1 MPRSIKNN
9 VNSRGGLEKICIVA
23 LFLYTLH
30 SSGFNL
36 HSFST
41 IRILFHNSTNHTSAT
56 MTPPITKKDSQKE
69 HEHDDDVIVSATTSS
84 KVKRLLWS
92 ETAEGLGNVMGNI
105 RSTWYGDEA
114 VFYSR
119 EEERLRKYIPPF
131 QYGLAATVFLFLN
144 FRVTGNPGFQKL
156 RQNVWQR
163 VRPSSSS
170 TTSPTTGIPPPQQG
184 YLETKRKTQVE
195 EALKSMKFL
204 TDFLISLSVGTSG
217 TLFLLEAK
225 KEDMRI
231 DYEDG
236 PLIPGRSILADDMCP
251 GMLKLYQTDPSIRQ
265 VLEDNERKKEQR
277 KWEQSDHNLVTFS
290 TFIHNCTKREDYESK
305 IRKEQGKSENDPI
318 SIPHTG
324 LR

>member
-1 MPRSIKNN
+1 
-9 VNSRGGLEKICIVA
+9 
-23 LFLYTLH
+23 
-30 SSGFNL
+30 
-36 HSFST
+36 
-41 IRILFHNSTNHTSAT
+41 
-56 MTPPITKKDSQKE
+56 MTPPITEKDRQQ
-69 HEHDDDVIVSATTSS
+69 DPDDVIVSAATIS

-92 ETAEGLGNVMGNI
+92 ETAEGLGNVLGNI

-114 VFYSR
+114 VFYTR

-144 FRVTGNPGFQKL
+144 FRVTGNPGFQKW

-163 VRPSSSS
+163 IRPSSSS
-170 TTSPTTGIPPPQQG
+170 SSTTTNTATQSGIPQQQQQQQQGMG
-184 YLETKRKTQVE
+184 YLETKRRTQVE

-225 KEDMRI
+225 KEDMRK
-231 DYEDG
+231 DYENG
-236 PLIPGRSILADDMCP
+236 PLIPGRSIIADDMCP
-251 GMLKLYQTDPSIRQ
+251 GMLKLYRTDPSIRQ

-277 KWEQSDHNLVTFS
+277 KWEQSDPNLVTFS

-318 SIPHTG
+318 LIPHTG

>member
-1 MPRSIKNN
+1 MHCCSIFIYT
-9 VNSRGGLEKICIVA
+9 S
-23 LFLYTLH
+23 FLRIQ
-30 SSGFNL
+30 SSF
-36 HSFST
+36 
-41 IRILFHNSTNHTSAT
+41 ILHNSNFISHITNHTSAT

-69 HEHDDDVIVSATTSS
+69 HEHDDDVIVSATTIS

-114 VFYSR
+114 VFYTR

-144 FRVTGNPGFQKL
+144 FRVTGNPGFQKW

-163 VRPSSSS
+163 IRPSSSS
-170 TTSPTTGIPPPQQG
+170 TTSPTTGIPPPQQQG